1 MPKAYWISTYH
12 AIHDEA
18 ALAAYAKLAGPALA
32 AAGGVFLARG
42 MPAMVKEDG
51 KAMRT
56 VLLEFPS
63 VAAAQAAYASPG
75 YQEALAALGKNAAVR
90 DIRIVEGV

>member
-18 ALAAYAKLAGPALA
+18 ALQAYAQLAGPALSA
-32 AAGGVFLARG
+32 SGGRFLARG
-42 MPAMVKEDG
+42 MPAAVKEQG

-56 VLLEFPS
+56 VLIEFDS
-63 VAAAQAAYASPG
+63 LQAAQDAYQSPG
-75 YQEALAALGKNAAVR
+75 YKAALAALGTNAAVR
-90 DIRIVEGV
+90 DIRIIEGA

>member
-18 ALAAYAKLAGPALA
+18 AVAAYGKLAGPSLTAS
-32 AAGGVFLARG
+32 GGKFIVRG
-42 MPAMVKEDG
+42 MPHLVKEDG
-51 KAMRT
+51 KMMRT
-56 VLLEFPS
+56 VVVEFDS
-63 VAAAQAAYASPG
+63 VAAAQAAYESPS
-75 YQEALAALGKNAAVR
+75 YQEALAALGSNSVVR